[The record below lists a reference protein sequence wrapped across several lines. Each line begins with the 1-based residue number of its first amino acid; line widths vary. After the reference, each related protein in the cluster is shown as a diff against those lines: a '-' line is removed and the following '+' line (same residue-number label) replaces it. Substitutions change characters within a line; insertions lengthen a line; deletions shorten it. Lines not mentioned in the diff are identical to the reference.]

1 VATVEDVLLPDIGD
15 FADVEIIEILVAP
28 GERIEP
34 EQSLLTLESD
44 KASMEIPSPFA
55 GTVKEL
61 KVSVG
66 DNISKGALLMT
77 VETGGAAEPSS
88 PMQTGGEAAPEQ
100 ATAAPAPSAATSAAP
115 VAEPPAVP
123 STEPSAEPAAKPSGT
138 ANAQPIEVRLPD
150 IGDFSDIPVIEVL
163 VSAGDAVDV
172 DQSVLTLESD
182 KATMEIPSSAAGT
195 VQSVAVKVGDK
206 LNRGDLLMTLLG
218 SAPAAAAETPDA
230 TGTAPSAEEAEH
242 AQAPAATPKPAAE
255 RMPGEAERRKAPVLP
270 RPADMQAIASG
281 RTPHA
286 SPAVRRF
293 ARELGVDLG
302 QVKGSGRKGRILKD
316 DVQGFVKQALTAG
329 AAVPAAG
336 GLPFQLPAAP
346 EVDFGRFG
354 QIETRPLPRIKRIS
368 GAHLHRCWL
377 SVPHVT
383 QFDEADITELE
394 AFRKA
399 QKAAAERAGIK
410 LTFMPFLLKAVAG
423 ALNQM
428 PNVKASL
435 APDGEQL
442 IVKHYTHIGVAVD
455 TPNGLVVPVIR
466 DVDKKGVF
474 DLAGELMQVSTKARD
489 GKLLPGDMQGGVFS
503 ISSLGG
509 IGGTAFT
516 PIVNAPEVAILGVSR
531 SEMKPVWNGAE
542 FVPRLMLPLSLS
554 YDHRVVD
561 GAEGVRFTTLLA
573 ELLAD
578 IRRLLL

>member
-1 VATVEDVLLPDIGD
+1 MASVENVLLPDIGD

-28 GERIEP
+28 GDSIEP

-44 KASMEIPSPFA
+44 KATMEIPSPVG

-61 KVSVG
+61 KVAVG
-66 DNISKGALLMT
+66 DRINKNALLMT
-77 VETGGAAEPSS
+77 VETGDGEPAADH
-88 PMQTGGEAAPEQ
+88 A
-100 ATAAPAPSAATSAAP
+100 
-115 VAEPPAVP
+115 AEPPAP
-123 STEPSAEPAAKPSGT
+123 APAQPKAEPPQTAGTDTTSPAKAAETSAAAPAAT
-138 ANAQPIEVRLPD
+138 VDVRLPD

-163 VSAGDAVDV
+163 VGIGDKVEV
-172 DQSVLTLESD
+172 DQSILTLESD
-182 KATMEIPSSAAGT
+182 KATMEIPSPAAGE
-195 VQSVAVKVGDK
+195 VQSISVKVGDQV
-206 LNRGDLLMTLLG
+206 NRGDLLMTLLG
-218 SAPAAAAETPDA
+218 SAAPVPGDSEPDN
-230 TGTAPSAEEAEH
+230 SAEEAES
-242 AQAPAATPKPAAE
+242 AQAPAAIPKPDAPL
-255 RMPGEAERRKAPVLP
+255 PGESERRKAPVLP
-270 RPADMQAIASG
+270 RPEDMQAIASG

-302 QVKGSGRKGRILKD
+302 RVKGTGRKGRVLKD
-316 DVQGFVKQALTAG
+316 DVQAYVKQTLSAG
-329 AAVPAAG
+329 APAAPAA
-336 GLPFQLPAAP
+336 GLPFQLPAP
-346 EVDFGRFG
+346 PDVDFAKFG
-354 QIETRPLPRIKRIS
+354 EVETQPLPRIKKIS

-399 QKAAAERAGIK
+399 QKAAAEQAGVK

-423 ALNQM
+423 ALTQM
-428 PNVKASL
+428 PILKASL
-435 APDGEQL
+435 GADGESL
-442 IVKHYTHIGVAVD
+442 VIKHYTHIGVAVD
-455 TPNGLVVPVIR
+455 TPNGLVVPVLR
-466 DVDKKGVF
+466 YVNKKGLF
-474 DLAGELMQVSTKARD
+474 DLARELMDLSAKARD

-531 SEMKPVWNGAE
+531 SEMKPVWNGND
-542 FVPRLMLPLSLS
+542 FTPRLMLPLSLS

-561 GAEGVRFTTLLA
+561 GADGVRFTTLLGS
-573 ELLAD
+573 LLGD